1 MEQLITCK
9 ICFEDKDTNITT
21 LQHNNPIGDVSDI
34 QMCNDCYKYMLES
47 RIIIPKMEQLITCK
61 ICFEDKV
68 SKEDIN
74 LTGDVSDHQI
84 CIDCYKN
91 IQKSHISKM
100 EQLITCKICFEDK
113 NTNITLEHINPTGDV
128 SDHQMCGD
136 CYKKMRVNCCPFCRC
151 EIVIPEISKIE
162 HKNAFIASL
171 FPEDNNNDLMRIMF
185 PDNPIGNPNYNI
197 LRIRA
202 GLANGSYSN

>member
-1 MEQLITCK
+1 
-9 ICFEDKDTNITT
+9 
-21 LQHNNPIGDVSDI
+21 
-34 QMCNDCYKYMLES
+34 
-47 RIIIPKMEQLITCK
+47 MEQLITCK

-136 CYKKMRVNCCPFCRC
+136 CYKNMRVNCCPFCRC
-151 EIVIPEISKIE
+151 NIIISEQMKPKI
-162 HKNAFIASL
+162 
-171 FPEDNNNDLMRIMF
+171 
-185 PDNPIGNPNYNI
+185 NYNI
-197 LRIRA
+197 LLFSKKCLKFQKNIY
-202 GLANGSYSN
+202 NKYIIYNK

>member
-9 ICFEDKDTNITT
+9 ICFEDKDTNIT
-21 LQHNNPIGDVSDI
+21 LP
-34 QMCNDCYKYMLES
+34 
-47 RIIIPKMEQLITCK
+47 
-61 ICFEDKV
+61 
-68 SKEDIN
+68 
-74 LTGDVSDHQI
+74 
-84 CIDCYKN
+84 
-91 IQKSHISKM
+91 
-100 EQLITCKICFEDK
+100 
-113 NTNITLEHINPTGDV
+113 HINPTGDV

-185 PDNPIGNPNYNI
+185 SDNPIGNPNYNI

-202 GLANGSYSN
+202 GLANGGYSN